1 MPKYGHRYMIVL
13 FDLSVMFICVPCLGI
28 LGETVIK
35 KIDSIAVNY
44 IDEGDG
50 EVVLL
55 LHGWGANIT
64 LYAGII
70 QVLSQNHRVI
80 ALDMPGFGR
89 TPEPPEPWC
98 VDDYVNFVIKFIAA
112 FELRRFSIVV
122 HSFGGRVF
130 FKMNARENLPFT
142 IDRAVL
148 IDSAGILPKKSL
160 KQRVSLRCYKAARA
174 VMSTKVLHFLY
185 PDAVDNMRRR
195 RGSADYNSATPTM
208 RATLVKVVNEDLE
221 PFIHLVKCP
230 TLLIWGDQ
238 DTATPLSDAK
248 RMEEL
253 IADAGLV
260 VCEGAG
266 HFSFAEQAPKVHAA
280 LAAFFA

>member
-1 MPKYGHRYMIVL
+1 MV
-13 FDLSVMFICVPCLGI
+13 
-28 LGETVIK
+28 K

-44 IDEGDG
+44 IDEGEG
-50 EVVLL
+50 EIVLL

-64 LYAGII
+64 LYAGIV

-80 ALDMPGFGR
+80 ALDMPGFGK
-89 TPEPPEPWC
+89 TSEPPEPWC
-98 VDDYVNFVIKFIAA
+98 VDGYVDFVIKFIAA
-112 FELRRFSIVV
+112 FGLTKFSVVV

-142 IDRAVL
+142 IEKAVL
-148 IDSAGILPKKSL
+148 IDSAGILPKKSFRQ
-160 KQRVSLRCYKAARA
+160 KVSLRLYKIGRA

-221 PFIHLVKCP
+221 PFMHLVTCP
-230 TLLIWGDQ
+230 TLLIWGDL

-253 IADAGLV
+253 IPDAGLV

-280 LAAFFA
+280 LTAFFA

>member
-1 MPKYGHRYMIVL
+1 M
-13 FDLSVMFICVPCLGI
+13 
-28 LGETVIK
+28 IK

-44 IDEGDG
+44 IDEGEG
-50 EVVLL
+50 EVILL

-64 LYAGII
+64 LYAGMIKA
-70 QVLSQNHRVI
+70 LSQTHRVI
-80 ALDMPGFGR
+80 ALDMPGFGK
-89 TPEPPEPWC
+89 TSEPPVPWC
-98 VDDYVNFVIKFIAA
+98 VDDYVDFVMKFIAS
-112 FELRRFSIVV
+112 LDLKRFSVVV

-130 FKMNARENLPFT
+130 FKMNARENLPF
-142 IDRAVL
+142 IIERAVL
-148 IDSAGILPKKSL
+148 IDSAGILPKKSF
-160 KQRVSLRCYKAARA
+160 KQKVSLRCYKIGRA

-185 PDAVDNMRRR
+185 PDAVEDMRRK

-221 PFIHLVKCP
+221 PLMHLVQCP
-230 TLLIWGDQ
+230 TLLVWGDK

-253 IADAGLV
+253 IPDAGLV

-266 HFSFAEQAPKVHAA
+266 HFSFAEQAPKVHGA
-280 LAAFFA
+280 LAAFFSS

>member
-1 MPKYGHRYMIVL
+1 MQAALIEYV
-13 FDLSVMFICVPCLGI
+13 
-28 LGETVIK
+28 ENTVIK
-35 KIDSIAVNY
+35 KIDSITVNY
-44 IDEGDG
+44 IEEGEG
-50 EVVLL
+50 EAIVL

-70 QVLSQNHRVI
+70 NVLEQGHRVI
-80 ALDMPGFGR
+80 ALDMPGFGK
-89 TPEPPEPWC
+89 TSEPPEPWC
-98 VDDYVNFVIKFIAA
+98 VDDYVDFVMKFIES
-112 FELRRFSIVV
+112 FGLVRFSVVV

-142 IDRAVL
+142 IERAVL
-148 IDSAGILPKKSL
+148 IDSAGILPRKSFRQKL
-160 KQRVSLRCYKAARA
+160 SLRCYKIGRA

-185 PDAVDNMRRR
+185 PDAVDNMRRK

-221 PFIHLVKCP
+221 PLMHLVKCP
-230 TLLIWGDQ
+230 TLLIWGDK

-253 IADAGLV
+253 IPEAGLV

-280 LAAFFA
+280 LAAFFSS